1 MEGIDISKNKIPEF
15 KPLSLTWF
23 KPMYID
29 DEKWSNVISYVWAQL
44 LCFDVY
50 KAIVKNWKTG
60 FPNYLKTFNYDHEK
74 KKYYKPTSV
83 QKGEIK
89 LKSTID
95 SLKLFNQTIEESI
108 SGLETL
114 VELIANWDSIDDPDF
129 KASKIFVE
137 MKKSLKGLTN
147 PFRFAICPNFTT
159 PLRL

>member
-74 KKYYKPTSV
+74 KNITSQQV
-83 QKGEIK
+83 CKKAK
-89 LKSTID
+89 L
-95 SLKLFNQTIEESI
+95 N
-108 SGLETL
+108 
-114 VELIANWDSIDDPDF
+114 
-129 KASKIFVE
+129 
-137 MKKSLKGLTN
+137 
-147 PFRFAICPNFTT
+147 
-159 PLRL
+159 